1 MKKLAVILF
10 ITLTYSAL
18 CSAQELSADTLAIDS
33 LPNQKQHKNLY
44 DKVIDYFNHT
54 NDVKPQ
60 KDFDFSFIGGP
71 HYSSDT
77 KFGIGA
83 VAAGVYRADRSDTI
97 TQPSNISIYFDAT
110 TSLFFKLGVR
120 GTHFFPGDRRR
131 WSYDVNFAS
140 VNTKF
145 WGIGYENC
153 VNNDNE
159 SKYKYLTSR
168 VETEFVWLTLPEL
181 YIGPKIAFDYVN
193 GRDFSKPELLNGEDH
208 RTFNLG
214 AGFTVQYDTR
224 DNMTATTHGIYLK
237 LEQLFNPRFLAN
249 KYAFSQ
255 TELTA
260 SGFHPLWRGAIL
272 AANLHAR
279 FTYGNTPWGLLS
291 TLGGS
296 YTMRG
301 YFEGRYRDK
310 SEIDICLELRQ
321 HIWRRNGAVIWV
333 GGGTIFPEFSAIR
346 LSRLLPNYGIGYR
359 WEFKRFINVR
369 LDLGFGKGQTGFIF
383 SINEAF

>member
-1 MKKLAVILF
+1 MRKFFIIFF
-10 ITLTYSAL
+10 ITLTQTATII
-18 CSAQELSADTLAIDS
+18 AQEHADSIMTDSATVV
-33 LPNQKQHKNLY
+33 HKNLY
-44 DKVIDYFNHT
+44 DKILDYFNHS
-54 NDVKPQ
+54 NDVKPT
-60 KDFDFSFIGGP
+60 KDFDISFIGGP

-83 VAAGVYRADRSDTI
+83 VAAGVYRADHSDTI

-120 GTHFFPGDRRR
+120 GTHFYPGDRRR

-145 WGIGYENC
+145 WGIGYDNC
-153 VNNDNE
+153 VNDDNE

-168 VETEFVWLTLPEL
+168 VETEYVWRTLPDL
-181 YIGPKIAFDYVN
+181 YVGPKVAFDYVN
-193 GRDFSKPELLNGEDH
+193 GRDFEKPELLNGEAH

-214 AGFTVQYDTR
+214 AGFSIQYDTR
-224 DNMTATTHGIYLK
+224 DNVTATTEGIYLK
-237 LEQLFNPRFLAN
+237 IDQLFNPRFLAN
-249 KYAFSQ
+249 KYAFSL
-255 TELTA
+255 TELNA
-260 SGFHPLWRGAIL
+260 SAFHSLWRGAIL
-272 AANLHAR
+272 ATNIHAR

-333 GGGTIFPEFSAIR
+333 GGGSIFPKFSAMR
-346 LSRLLPNYGIGYR
+346 LRHILPNYGIGYR

-369 LDLGFGKGQTGFIF
+369 LDLGFGRGETGFIF

>member
-1 MKKLAVILF
+1 MRKFFIIFF
-10 ITLTYSAL
+10 ITLTQTATII
-18 CSAQELSADTLAIDS
+18 AQEHADSIRTDSATVV
-33 LPNQKQHKNLY
+33 HKNLY
-44 DKVIDYFNHT
+44 DKILDYFNHS
-54 NDVKPQ
+54 NDVKPT
-60 KDFDFSFIGGP
+60 KDFDISFIGGP

-120 GTHFFPGDRRR
+120 GTHFYPGDRRR

-140 VNTKF
+140 VSTKF
-145 WGIGYENC
+145 WGIGYDNC
-153 VNNDNE
+153 VNDDNE

-168 VETEFVWLTLPEL
+168 VETEYVWRTLPDL
-181 YIGPKIAFDYVN
+181 YVGPKVAFDYVN
-193 GRDFSKPELLNGEDH
+193 GRDFEKPELLNGEAH

-214 AGFTVQYDTR
+214 AGFSIQYDTR
-224 DNMTATTHGIYLK
+224 DNVTATTEGIYLK
-237 LEQLFNPRFLAN
+237 IDQLFNPRFLAN
-249 KYAFSQ
+249 KYAFSL
-255 TELTA
+255 TELNA
-260 SGFHPLWRGAIL
+260 SAFHSLWRGAIL
-272 AANLHAR
+272 ATNIHAR

-333 GGGTIFPEFSAIR
+333 GGGSIFPKFSAMR
-346 LSRLLPNYGIGYR
+346 LRHILPNYGIGYR

-369 LDLGFGKGQTGFIF
+369 LDLGFGRGETGFIF

>member
-1 MKKLAVILF
+1 MRKFFIIFF
-10 ITLTYSAL
+10 ITLTQTATII
-18 CSAQELSADTLAIDS
+18 AQEHADSIRTDSATVV
-33 LPNQKQHKNLY
+33 HKNLY
-44 DKVIDYFNHT
+44 DKILDYFNHS
-54 NDVKPQ
+54 NDVKPT
-60 KDFDFSFIGGP
+60 KDFDISFIGGP

-120 GTHFFPGDRRR
+120 GTHFYPSDRRR

-140 VNTKF
+140 VSTKF
-145 WGIGYENC
+145 WGIGYDNC
-153 VNNDNE
+153 VNDDNE

-168 VETEFVWLTLPEL
+168 VETEYVWRTLPDL
-181 YIGPKIAFDYVN
+181 YVGPKVAFDYVN
-193 GRDFSKPELLNGEDH
+193 GRDFEKPELLNGEAH

-214 AGFTVQYDTR
+214 AGFSIQYDTR
-224 DNMTATTHGIYLK
+224 DNVTATTEGIYLK
-237 LEQLFNPRFLAN
+237 IDQLFNPRFLAN
-249 KYAFSQ
+249 KYAFSL
-255 TELTA
+255 TELNA
-260 SGFHPLWRGAIL
+260 SAFHFLWRGAIL
-272 AANLHAR
+272 ATNIHAR

-333 GGGTIFPEFSAIR
+333 GGGSIFPKFSAMR
-346 LSRLLPNYGIGYR
+346 LRHILPNYGIGYR

-369 LDLGFGKGQTGFIF
+369 LDLGFGRGETGFIF

>member
-1 MKKLAVILF
+1 MRKLFILFF
-10 ITLTYSAL
+10 ITLLNSAPIFARDYSD
-18 CSAQELSADTLAIDS
+18 SIKIDS
-33 LPNQKQHKNLY
+33 VAALHKSLY
-44 DKVIDYFNHT
+44 DKVLDYFNHS

-60 KDFDFSFIGGP
+60 KDFDISFIGGP

-83 VAAGVYRADRSDTI
+83 VAAGVYRTDKADTI

-145 WGIGYENC
+145 WGIGYDNC
-153 VNNDNE
+153 SNDANE

-168 VETEFVWLTLPEL
+168 VETEYVWRTLPDL
-181 YIGPKIAFDYVN
+181 YIGPKVAFDYVN
-193 GRDFSKPELLNGEDH
+193 GRDFEKPELLNGESH

-214 AGFTVQYDTR
+214 VGLSIQYDTR
-224 DNMTATTHGIYLK
+224 DNVTATTEGVCFKI
-237 LEQLFNPRFLAN
+237 EQLFNPRFLAN

-255 TELTA
+255 TEINVA
-260 SGFHPLWRGAIL
+260 GFRPLWRGAVL

-279 FTYGNTPWGLLS
+279 FTYGDTPWGLLS

-310 SEIDICLELRQ
+310 SEIDLCLELRQ
-321 HIWRRNGAVIWV
+321 HIWRRNGAVVWV
-333 GGGTIFPEFSAIR
+333 GGGSVFPKFSAMR
-346 LSRLLPNYGIGYR
+346 LRRLLPNYGIGYR

-369 LDLGFGKGQTGFIF
+369 LDLGFGRGETGFIF

>member
-1 MKKLAVILF
+1 MRKLFILFF
-10 ITLTYSAL
+10 ITLLNSAPIFARDYSD
-18 CSAQELSADTLAIDS
+18 SIKIDS
-33 LPNQKQHKNLY
+33 VAALHKSLY
-44 DKVIDYFNHT
+44 DKVLDYFNHS

-60 KDFDFSFIGGP
+60 KDFDISFIGGP

-83 VAAGVYRADRSDTI
+83 VAAGVYRTDKADTI

-145 WGIGYENC
+145 WGIGYDNC
-153 VNNDNE
+153 SNDANE

-168 VETEFVWLTLPEL
+168 VETEYVWRTLPDL

-193 GRDFSKPELLNGEDH
+193 GRDFEKPELLNGESH

-214 AGFTVQYDTR
+214 VGLSIQYDTR
-224 DNMTATTHGIYLK
+224 DNVTATTEGVCFKI
-237 LEQLFNPRFLAN
+237 EQLFNPRFLAN

-255 TELTA
+255 TEINVA
-260 SGFHPLWRGAIL
+260 GFRPLWRSAVL

-279 FTYGNTPWGLLS
+279 FTYGDTPWGLLS

-310 SEIDICLELRQ
+310 SEIDLCLELRQ
-321 HIWRRNGAVIWV
+321 HIWRRNGAVVWV
-333 GGGTIFPEFSAIR
+333 GGGSVFPKFSAMR
-346 LSRLLPNYGIGYR
+346 LRRLLPNYGIGYR

-369 LDLGFGKGQTGFIF
+369 LDLGFGRGETGFIF